1 MRRFDN
7 PRRLIAYVGLIP
19 GERSSGQTRCLTS
32 ITKAGS
38 TVARRLIVEAAWSYR
53 MPAKIG
59 QAMHKRQQALPTVVR
74 DIAWKAQVRLC
85 ARYRRMLARKK
96 KAPVVI
102 TAIAREL
109 VGFIWAI
116 AREVQPKQTAG

>member
-1 MRRFDN
+1 MRRFDS
-7 PRRLIAYVGLIP
+7 PRQLMAYLGLVPGEHSSGETRRLTG
-19 GERSSGQTRCLTS
+19 

-38 TVARRLIVEAAWSYR
+38 GVARRLIVEAAWAYR

-59 QAMHKRQQALPTVVR
+59 QAMYQRQEELSTEVS

-85 ARYRRMLARKK
+85 ARYRRMLARRKK
-96 KAPVVI
+96 SPVVI

-109 VGFIWAI
+109 VGIIWAI
-116 AREVQPKQTAG
+116 APPRPAH

>member
-1 MRRFDN
+1 
-7 PRRLIAYVGLIP
+7 
-19 GERSSGQTRCLTS
+19 
-32 ITKAGS
+32 
-38 TVARRLIVEAAWSYR
+38 
-53 MPAKIG
+53 
-59 QAMHKRQQALPTVVR
+59 VVR

-109 VGFIWAI
+109 VGSIWAI

>member
-1 MRRFDN
+1 M
-7 PRRLIAYVGLIP
+7 
-19 GERSSGQTRCLTS
+19 
-32 ITKAGS
+32 
-38 TVARRLIVEAAWSYR
+38 
-53 MPAKIG
+53 
-59 QAMHKRQQALPTVVR
+59 LPTVVR

-85 ARYRRMLARKK
+85 ARYRRMLARRK

-116 AREVQPKQTAG
+116 ANQIEPRSVAA

>member
-1 MRRFDN
+1 
-7 PRRLIAYVGLIP
+7 
-19 GERSSGQTRCLTS
+19 
-32 ITKAGS
+32 
-38 TVARRLIVEAAWSYR
+38 
-53 MPAKIG
+53 
-59 QAMHKRQQALPTVVR
+59 MHKRQQALPTVVR

>member
-1 MRRFDN
+1 MAYLGLV
-7 PRRLIAYVGLIP
+7 PGEHSSGETRRLTG
-19 GERSSGQTRCLTS
+19 

-38 TVARRLIVEAAWSYR
+38 VIARRLIVEAAWAYR

-59 QAMHKRQQALPTVVR
+59 QAMYQRQQALPTEIR

-85 ARYRRMLARKK
+85 ARYRRMLARRK

-116 AREVQPKQTAG
+116 AHITAPRAAS